1 MLYRKRWGEKQLY
14 AQVRAP
20 KFSKRRRNPAPVI
33 IIAVVILI
41 LGCWIFNMTCG
52 GGGEE
57 VDTSALT
64 EYVNRVRP
72 VIDTSTSVGQSWF
85 SIQSSLPQLVANPE
99 GLNDQLK
106 GVEQSCLDLLEQAKG
121 LEVPKGLETTH
132 AALLIC
138 LEQRY
143 RAMKT
148 YRSDLINSL
157 TAVDLDVYAKS
168 LSEDLQELMYSD
180 GSYRFYKR
188 AVTES
193 LDKSSVQEVAPL
205 ADSIWLAEWEQA
217 AYERVKTFLVTLR
230 GTELHGMAIGTVIL
244 NPEGSI
250 DEIGGED
257 IHRLPATEEI
267 SLTINVENQGNR
279 AEKDVIVTVSL
290 YTEADPAPTRQEQT
304 IPTIGP
310 GETLQVEIRGLRP
323 TAGGVRN
330 ILEIK
335 VGPVPQESFVENNQ
349 KLIYFT
355 VE

>member
-1 MLYRKRWGEKQLY
+1 M
-14 AQVRAP
+14 
-20 KFSKRRRNPAPVI
+20 
-33 IIAVVILI
+33 VVLI

-52 GGGEE
+52 KGGEE

-64 EYVNRVRP
+64 EYINRVRP
-72 VIDTSTSVGQSWF
+72 IVDTSTSVGQSWF
-85 SIQSSLPQLVANPE
+85 TIQSSLPQLVANPDN
-99 GLNDQLK
+99 LNDQLK
-106 GVEQSCLDLLEQAKG
+106 GVEQSCLDLLDQAKG
-121 LEVPKGLETTH
+121 LEIPKGMETTH
-132 AALLIC
+132 TALLIC

-157 TAVDLDVYAKS
+157 TAVDLDVYANS
-168 LSEDLQELMYSD
+168 LSTDLQELMYSD
-180 GSYRFYKR
+180 GTYRFYKR
-188 AVTES
+188 AVTEA
-193 LDKSSVQEVAPL
+193 LDESAAQDVAPL
-205 ADSIWLAEWEQA
+205 PDSIWLADWEQA
-217 AYERVKTFLVTLR
+217 AVARVKTFLVTLR
-230 GTELHGMAIGTVIL
+230 GTEVHGVAIGTVVL

-250 DEIGGED
+250 DEEGGEN

-279 AEKDVIVTVSL
+279 GENDVVVTVSL
-290 YTEADPAPTRQEQT
+290 YTVTDPAPTRQEQT
-304 IPTIGP
+304 IPSIGP
-310 GETLQVEIRGLRP
+310 GETMQVEIGGLRP

-335 VGPVPQESFVENNQ
+335 VAPVPQESFVENNQ

>member
-1 MLYRKRWGEKQLY
+1 LY
-14 AQVRAP
+14 AQVRGP
-20 KFSKRRRNPAPVI
+20 KFSRRRRNPAPAI
-33 IIAVVILI
+33 IIAIVVLI

-64 EYVNRVRP
+64 EYMNRVRP

-85 SIQSSLPQLVANPE
+85 AIHSSLPQLVANPDN
-99 GLNDQLK
+99 LNDQLK
-106 GVEQSCLDLLEQAKG
+106 GVEQSCLDLLDQAKV

-132 AALLIC
+132 TALLIC

-157 TAVDLDVYAKS
+157 TAVDLDVYANS
-168 LSEDLQELMYSD
+168 LAMDLQELMYSD
-180 GSYRFYKR
+180 GTYRFYRR
-188 AVTES
+188 AVTEA
-193 LDKSSVQEVAPL
+193 LDESAVQDVAPL
-205 ADSIWLAEWEQA
+205 PDSIWLADWEQA
-217 AYERVKTFLVTLR
+217 AVERVKTFLETLR
-230 GTELHGMAIGTVIL
+230 STEVHGLAIGTVVIE
-244 NPEGSI
+244 PEGSI
-250 DEIGGED
+250 DEEGGED
-257 IHRLPATEEI
+257 IHRLPATDVI
-267 SLTINVENQGNR
+267 KLIINIENQGNR
-279 AEKDVIVTVSL
+279 EEQNVLLTVSL
-290 YTEADPAPTRQEQT
+290 YTVTDPAPTRREQA
-304 IPTIGP
+304 IPSIGP
-310 GETLQVEIRGLRP
+310 GETLQVEIGDLQP

-335 VGPVPQESFVENNQ
+335 VDPVPQESFVENNQ